1 MSLLAR
7 MRAGVR
13 ARAEEAADRLVA
25 RALGQTWA
33 PLRPPPERQVA
44 RRLAGEAPPI
54 PETPPVDVEVLPPD
68 AWLLDVR
75 EPQEYRAGVPA
86 GATCVPMDLVPG
98 WLPRLPRDRAIVV
111 VCAAGAR
118 SHGVATWLR
127 LQGRDAVS
135 FAPGAAALPA
145 LGVPLVPPDPRVG
158 TRVRLPAGTD
168 VDGARLGEDTSAE
181 VCAVEGD
188 VVWTRVVDASGAQVP
203 VRVEARGDP

>member
-7 MRAGVR
+7 VRAGVR

-33 PLRPPPERQVA
+33 PLRPAPERQVA
-44 RRLAGEAPPI
+44 QRAAGVAPPPV
-54 PETPPVDVEVLPPD
+54 PEAPPVDVEALPPGG
-68 AWLLDVR
+68 WLLDVR
-75 EPQEYRAGVPA
+75 EPHEYRGGVPA

-98 WLPRLPRDRAIVV
+98 WLPRLPRDRTIVV

-145 LGVPLVPPDPRVG
+145 LGVPLEPVPPEVG
-158 TRVRLPAGTD
+158 SRVRLPAGTD
-168 VDGARLGEDTSAE
+168 VDGALLAEDVSGEVVAITDGARWVRLD
-181 VCAVEGD
+181 AV
-188 VVWTRVVDASGAQVP
+188 
-203 VRVEARGDP
+203 GDPVMVAVAC